1 MLSRWLTIFGC
12 LLLLFTRLVEGQ
24 TRQRLSSVIPGTE
37 RTQLDYNGDFQSQGP
52 LVNGGYPF
60 PVGWTR
66 AADIFAGAG
75 INAVATDERVV
86 ALAQVN
92 GSAPVCMYSRRVN
105 LLPNTDYVLSAYL
118 WNMGDAANHVTVVVD
133 FNDAPQEPQL
143 TLYWSDPNADQG
155 YFVYRGFSTANTGV
169 SLLLRVFYDGFTG
182 NGTAAAYYPLAAQWD
197 NIAITKAMDFAPP
210 QASGSGGNLR
220 PLVRMT
226 SPTDGTNI
234 SLAAESAVLPLSASA
249 ADLDGSIAKVEFYA
263 GSTKLGQVTPSP
275 YALVW
280 ANVVSDT
287 CQLTAVATDNGG
299 ATTVSAPVAVSVTV
313 VPQPVSLSITGYPT
327 NLQVSWPTSATTLTL
342 QAATGSLSAPAWKA
356 VATAPVVASSQ
367 NSVGVS
373 NASAQQYFRLG
384 SEVDAST
391 MTHKLLMG
399 YQGWFGCPNDGS
411 QPNRWIH
418 WFRNNT
424 PAAAN
429 ATVDFWP
436 DVSELDPDEL
446 FATSMTFT
454 NGSPARV
461 YSAITQK
468 TVVRHFK
475 WMKDNHL
482 DGVFLQRFTSELA
495 DPAFFALRNQ
505 VATNVRRGADTYG
518 RVFAVMYDISGQPA
532 ATLVNTLTNDWA
544 YLANFMQITNSP
556 RYLRHNAKPV
566 VAVWG
571 FGFTDR
577 PGTPQD
583 AQTVAAFFKSAGC
596 TVMGGVPTYWRT
608 LNNDSQTNAAW
619 AAAYLAFDVVSPWAV
634 GRYGTTNE
642 ADIFKANLII
652 PDLAYTAAHNVDY
665 MPVIFPGFSWHNL
678 NAGPLNQIPRIGGA
692 FYWRQAYNAISAGC
706 TMLYG
711 AMFDEMDEGTAML
724 KLAPTPNELPVQGT
738 FVPLNIDG
746 QALPS
751 DWYLRIAD
759 QAGRMLRG
767 DSPRQ
772 SSMPIAP

>member
-1 MLSRWLTIFGC
+1 
-12 LLLLFTRLVEGQ
+12 LLFTRLAEGQ
-24 TRQRLSSVIPGTE
+24 TLQRLFSVIPGTE
-37 RTQLDYNGDFQSQGP
+37 RAQLVYNGDFQSQGP
-52 LVNGGYPF
+52 LVNGAYPS
-60 PVGWTR
+60 PVGWTQE
-66 AADIFAGAG
+66 ADIFAGAG
-75 INAVATDERVV
+75 INAVASDESVV
-86 ALAQVN
+86 ALAQVD
-92 GSAPVCMYSRRVN
+92 GGAPVGMYSRRVN

-118 WNMGDAANHVTVVVD
+118 WNMGDASNHVTVVVD

-143 TLYWSDPNADQG
+143 TLYWSHANAEQG
-155 YFVYRGFSTANTGV
+155 YFVYRGFNTANTGV

-182 NGTAAAYYPLAAQWD
+182 TGAAAAYFPLAAQWD
-197 NIAITKAMDFAPP
+197 NIGITKATDFAPP
-210 QASGSGGNLR
+210 QAGGSGGNLR

-249 ADLDGSIAKVEFYA
+249 SDLDGSIAKAEFYA
-263 GSTKLGQVTPSP
+263 GSTKLGQATTSP
-275 YALVW
+275 YALLW
-280 ANVVSDT
+280 SNVVSDT
-287 CQLTAVATDNGG
+287 CQLTAVATDNSG
-299 ATTVSAPVAVSVTV
+299 ATTVSAPVAVSVLV
-313 VPQPVSLSITGYPT
+313 VPQPVSLSIAGYPT
-327 NLQVSWPTSATTLTL
+327 NLQVSWSTSATTLTL
-342 QAATGSLSAPAWKA
+342 QAATGSLSAAAWNA
-356 VATAPVVASSQ
+356 VTTAPVVASSQ

-384 SEVDAST
+384 PEVDAST

-411 QPNRWIH
+411 QPNRWVH
-418 WFRNNT
+418 WFRNST
-424 PAAAN
+424 PAAPN

-436 DVSELDPDEL
+436 DISELDPDEL
-446 FATSMTFT
+446 FATSMTLT

-461 YSAITQK
+461 YSAFTQK

-532 ATLVNTLTNDWA
+532 ATLVHTLTNDWA
-544 YLANFMQITNSP
+544 YLASFMQITNSP
-556 RYLRHNAKPV
+556 RYLRHKGKPV

-619 AAAYLAFDVVSPWAV
+619 AAAYIAFDVISPWAV
-634 GRYGTTNE
+634 GRYGTTSE
-642 ADIFKANLII
+642 ADNFKANLIV
-652 PDLAYTAAHNVDY
+652 PDLAYTTAHGVEY

-678 NAGPLNQIPRIGGA
+678 NAGPLNQIPRMGGA

-706 TMLYG
+706 TMIYG

-767 DSPRQ
+767 DSPLR
-772 SSMPIAP
+772 SSVPITP